1 MPPRY
6 VLPVSPSPVDL
17 AEFRLL
23 RALRS
28 GGAGAP
34 FIQLWNAQA
43 GAMWSVFR
51 AMVERDDEAIG
62 WMASFRLALQERV
75 NELRVDEP
83 VGPQV
88 GRALYAHAVKEL
100 GAAGAMPAGPLTP
113 DEAGLRQ
120 LPPGTRL
127 AYLIDLF
134 FDWAPPEPTVH
145 AAHRLLE
152 PDDDTDSRLLVYTAL
167 LRNPPGEAKI
177 LPPGEAPEPS
187 APRRASSLPF
197 VIGVA
202 MALGL
207 GAWAYATLQPVAET
221 PDWPVGFVLSDADP
235 ARMGPRLRDSGVP
248 SWLAV
253 TPDLEEA
260 GLTLRAATV
269 DRDGV
274 VLRYDGDGADWS
286 LHHTSRRGEAPD
298 PALRLESDSGVSR
311 VSWITEGGRWTLAA
325 NAPPE
330 RVLAAARVS
339 LARTA
344 PSALPSAA
352 P

>member
-1 MPPRY
+1 M
-6 VLPVSPSPVDL
+6 SPSPVDL

-28 GGAGAP
+28 GAGGAP
-34 FIQLWNAQA
+34 FVQLWNAQA

-51 AMVERDDEAIG
+51 AMVERDEEAIG

-100 GAAGAMPAGPLTP
+100 GASGGMPEGPLTP
-113 DEAGLRQ
+113 DEAGLRE

-127 AYLIDLF
+127 AYLVDLF
-134 FDWAPPEPTVH
+134 FDWAPPEPTVR

-187 APRRASSLPF
+187 TPRRAAALPF
-197 VIGVA
+197 VMGVV

-207 GAWAYATLQPVAET
+207 GAWAYATLMPVADT
-221 PDWPVGFVLSDADP
+221 PSWPVGMAFTEDDP
-235 ARMGPRLRDSGVP
+235 AQMAPRLRDSGVP
-248 SWLAV
+248 GWLAIS
-253 TPDLEEA
+253 PDLAEA

-274 VLRYDGDGADWS
+274 VLRYQGQGADWS
-286 LHHTSRRGEAPD
+286 LHHTSRGGAAPD
-298 PALRLESDSGVSR
+298 SALRLESESGVSR